1 MNVNIH
7 YCITIRLIIKK
18 QLNQPD
24 VDADHDNTAPGD
36 ILSLSPFNDMAK

>member
-1 MNVNIH
+1 MSIFIIV
-7 YCITIRLIIKK
+7 LIKR

-36 ILSLSPFNDMAK
+36 ISSLLPFNDMAK